1 MSQENVEVIKE
12 ALAAW
17 NRGDMDAVMSAM
29 SHDVIL
35 DPLAIFDPL
44 AGGSEGGEITGL
56 EAVMERFRAVRDG
69 FERDWVEIRQIRDFG
84 EAQVLVECEWCGIP
98 LGGHGDALRL
108 HAFDLFTLR
117 NGRVIHFAYCPDL
130 EAAGLS
136 E

>member
-17 NRGDMDAVMSAM
+17 NRGDMDAVMSTM

-35 DPLAIFDPL
+35 DPLP
-44 AGGSEGGEITGL
+44 GWTEGEITGL
-56 EAVMERFRAVRDG
+56 EAVMERFRDIRDG
-69 FERDWVEIRQIRDFG
+69 FESDWVEIREIRDLG

-98 LGGHGDALRL
+98 LGGHREALRL
-108 HAFDLFTLR
+108 HAFDVFTLR
-117 NGRVIHFAYCPDL
+117 DGRVVHFAYYPDL
-130 EAAGLS
+130 EAAGLR